1 MSSTNYISLNG
12 LSSLQNELRH
22 LHEVERPK
30 VVDAVS
36 WAASNGDR
44 SENGDYIY
52 GKKKLR
58 EIDRRIRYLTK
69 SIQTAVPV
77 NFLDRNGETS
87 PKIFFGA
94 TVWFSRGEEKPEK
107 IVILGK
113 DEIDSGKGHV
123 SWVSPIAK
131 VLLGKKA
138 GDKVLFRAPSGE
150 VLVSVEKVTYEQVS

>member
-1 MSSTNYISLNG
+1 MSSKNYISPNG

-22 LHEVERPK
+22 LLEVKRPNL
-30 VVDAVS
+30 VDAVS

-58 EIDRRIRYLTK
+58 EIDRRVRYLTK

-77 NFLDRNGETS
+77 NFLDRNSEKS

-94 TVWFSRGEEKPEK
+94 TVWFSRGEEKLEK

-113 DEIDSGKGHV
+113 DEIDSGKGHI

-131 VLLGKKA
+131 ALLGKKA

-150 VLVSVEKVTYEQVS
+150 ISVAVEKVTYEQVN

>member
-1 MSSTNYISLNG
+1 MSSKNYISPKG
-12 LSSLQNELRH
+12 LSSLQNELRN
-22 LHEVERPK
+22 LHEVDRPK

-77 NFLDRNGETS
+77 NFLDRKGENS

-138 GDKVLFRAPSGE
+138 GDKVLFRTPSGE

>member
-1 MSSTNYISLNG
+1 MSDKNYISLNG
-12 LSSLQNELRH
+12 LSSLRNELRH
-22 LHEVERPK
+22 LLEVERPK

-77 NFLDRNGETS
+77 NSLDRNGEKS

-138 GDKVLFRAPSGE
+138 GDKVLFRTPSGE

>member
-1 MSSTNYISLNG
+1 MSSKNYISPKG
-12 LSSLQNELRH
+12 LSSLQNELRN
-22 LHEVERPK
+22 LHEVDRPK

-77 NFLDRNGETS
+77 NFLDRDGETS

-150 VLVSVEKVTYEQVS
+150 VLVRVEKVSYEQVS

>member
-1 MSSTNYISLNG
+1 MSGKNYISLNG
-12 LSSLQNELRH
+12 LSSLRNELRH
-22 LHEVERPK
+22 LLEVDRPK

-77 NFLDRNGETS
+77 NSLDRNGEKS

-94 TVWFSRGEEKPEK
+94 TVWFSRGEEKLEK

-138 GDKVLFRAPSGE
+138 GDKVLFRTPSGE

>member
-1 MSSTNYISLNG
+1 MSSKNYISPNG
-12 LSSLQNELRH
+12 LSRLQNELKH
-22 LHEVERPK
+22 LLEEERPK

-77 NFLDRNGETS
+77 NSLDRNGEKS

-94 TVWFSRGEEKPEK
+94 TVWFSRGKEKLEK

-138 GDKVLFRAPSGE
+138 GDKVLFRTPSGE
-150 VLVSVEKVTYEQVS
+150 VLVSVEKVAYEQVS

>member
-1 MSSTNYISLNG
+1 MRSKNYISPNG
-12 LSSLQNELRH
+12 LSSLQNELRD
-22 LHEVERPK
+22 LLEVERPK
-30 VVDAVS
+30 VVDAVG

-77 NFLDRNGETS
+77 NFLEKNNEKT

-113 DEIDSGKGHV
+113 DEIDSRKGHV

>member
-1 MSSTNYISLNG
+1 MSSKNYISLNG

-22 LHEVERPK
+22 LLEVERPK

-58 EIDRRIRYLTK
+58 EIDRRIRNLTK

-150 VLVSVEKVTYEQVS
+150 VLVSIEKVTYEQVS

>member
-1 MSSTNYISLNG
+1 MV
-12 LSSLQNELRH
+12 R
-22 LHEVERPK
+22 K
-30 VVDAVS
+30 V
-36 WAASNGDR
+36 
-44 SENGDYIY
+44 
-52 GKKKLR
+52 
-58 EIDRRIRYLTK
+58 
-69 SIQTAVPV
+69 
-77 NFLDRNGETS
+77 

-138 GDKVLFRAPSGE
+138 GDKVLFRTPSGE

>member
-1 MSSTNYISLNG
+1 MSGKNYISLNG
-12 LSSLQNELRH
+12 LSSLRNEFRH
-22 LHEVERPK
+22 LLEVERPK

-77 NFLDRNGETS
+77 NSLDRNGEKS

-94 TVWFSRGEEKPEK
+94 TVWFSRGKEKLEK

-138 GDKVLFRAPSGE
+138 GDKVLFRTPSGE

>member
-1 MSSTNYISLNG
+1 MSSKNYISLNG

-22 LHEVERPK
+22 LLEVERPK

-58 EIDRRIRYLTK
+58 EIDRRIRNLTK

>member
-1 MSSTNYISLNG
+1 MSGKNYISLTG
-12 LSSLQNELRH
+12 LSSLRNELRH
-22 LHEVERPK
+22 LLEVERPK

-58 EIDRRIRYLTK
+58 EIDRRIRHLTK

-77 NFLDRNGETS
+77 NFLDRNGENS
-87 PKIFFGA
+87 SKIFFGA
-94 TVWFSRGEEKPEK
+94 TVWFTRGEEKSEK

-150 VLVSVEKVTYEQVS
+150 VLVSVQKVTYERVS

>member
-1 MSSTNYISLNG
+1 MSGKNYISLNG
-12 LSSLQNELRH
+12 LSSLRNELRH
-22 LHEVERPK
+22 LLEVERPK

-77 NFLDRNGETS
+77 NSLDRNGEKS

-138 GDKVLFRAPSGE
+138 GDKVLFRTPSGE

>member
-1 MSSTNYISLNG
+1 MSSKNYISPNG

-22 LHEVERPK
+22 LLEVERPK

-58 EIDRRIRYLTK
+58 EIDRRIRHLTK
-69 SIQTAVPV
+69 SIHTAVSV
-77 NFLDRNGETS
+77 NFLDRDSEKN

>member
-1 MSSTNYISLNG
+1 MSSKNYISPNG

-30 VVDAVS
+30 VVEAVS

-77 NFLDRNGETS
+77 NFLDRDGETS

-138 GDKVLFRAPSGE
+138 GDKVLFRTPSGE
-150 VLVSVEKVTYEQVS
+150 VMVSVEKVTYEQVS

>member
-1 MSSTNYISLNG
+1 MSSKNYISLNG

-22 LHEVERPK
+22 LIEVERPK
-30 VVDAVS
+30 VVDTVS

-52 GKKKLR
+52 GKKRLR

-77 NFLDRNGETS
+77 NFLDRNGEKS

-113 DEIDSGKGHV
+113 DEIDSGKGYV

-138 GDKVLFRAPSGE
+138 GDKVLFRTPSGE
-150 VLVSVEKVTYEQVS
+150 VLVSVEKVTYEHLS